1 MRLLDLRER
10 LRAVGALPL
19 HEHRVLRLWANALPQ
34 TSGKRQPQDFLPRRL
49 RDALPSIEAELRGL
63 ARLHSQHPA
72 QDGSARLLVALA
84 DGQTVESV
92 LLPRAGGLCVSTQV
106 GCAVGCVSA

>member
-1 MRLLDLRER
+1 MLRTRARGGIHVLHTLGVSFHSQTMRLLDLRER

-49 RDALPSIEAELRGL
+49 RDALPSIENELRGL
-63 ARLHSQHPA
+63 ARLHSEHPA
-72 QDGSARLLVALA
+72 ADGSARLLVA
-84 DGQTVESV
+84 
-92 LLPRAGGLCVSTQV
+92 
-106 GCAVGCVSA
+106 